1 MNAINPRR
9 GQHLVKADKRRFRA
23 PFPLPLSGAV
33 MARLGHSLLDR
44 IDTRLESG
52 RLEAWLP
59 DGTFRVLGGRE
70 AGWVCEVRLRD
81 WRALARLV
89 SGGSVGWYRA
99 WEQGEWSSPA
109 PERLFALFMANGR
122 TLGGVARSHG
132 PLRWAMRAFHW
143 LRRNS
148 RTGARRNISAHYD
161 LGNDFYRVWL
171 DAGMNYSSAL
181 FDDPEHPDEG
191 LATAQAAK
199 NDAVLDRLAMKGGQ
213 RLLEIGCGWG
223 ALAERAL
230 DRAPIDYEGITLSH
244 EQAAWA
250 RTRLPRHRAA
260 VYLRDYRDMRG
271 QFDGIASI
279 EMVEAVGQR
288 YWPDYVGAIHRLL
301 KPGGRAV
308 VQYISIDDALFE
320 RYAESADFI
329 QTYIF
334 PGGML
339 ISESR
344 LRALAE
350 EAGLEWRDQRSF
362 GQHYATTLRLWRAR
376 FDAAVDE
383 GRLPRAFDEKFVKLW
398 RYYLMYC
405 EGGFLGGGI
414 DVAQVTLVKPRA

>member
-1 MNAINPRR
+1 M
-9 GQHLVKADKRRFRA
+9 KADKRRLRA
-23 PFPLPLSGAV
+23 RLPLKGAWL
-33 MARLGHSLLDR
+33 RWLGHALLDR
-44 IDTRLESG
+44 IDARLACG

-70 AGWVCEVRLRD
+70 AGWVCEVHLRD

-89 SGGSVGWYRA
+89 TGGSVGWYRA
-99 WEQGEWSSPA
+99 WEKGEWSSPA
-109 PERLFALFMANGR
+109 PERLFALFMANAAS
-122 TLGGVARSHG
+122 LGGVARSRG
-132 PLRWAMRAFHW
+132 PLRWLMRAIHFVN
-143 LRRNS
+143 RNS
-148 RTGARRNISAHYD
+148 KAGARRNIAAHYD
-161 LGNDFYRVWL
+161 LGNDFYRLWL
-171 DAGMNYSSAL
+171 DKGMNYSSAL

-191 LATAQAAK
+191 LATAQIAKIDAA
-199 NDAVLDRLAMKGGQ
+199 LDRLNLKGGE

-230 DRAPIDYEGITLSH
+230 DRADIDYDGITLSH

-271 QFDGIASI
+271 RYDAIASI

-288 YWPDYVGAIHRLL
+288 YWPDYCAAIHRLL
-301 KPGGRAV
+301 KPRGRAV
-308 VQYISIDDALFE
+308 VQYISIDDAIFE

-329 QTYIF
+329 QTYVF

-339 ISESR
+339 ISQSR

-350 EAGLEWRDQRSF
+350 QAGLEWRDQRSF
-362 GQHYATTLRLWRAR
+362 GAHYATTLRLWRER
-376 FDAAVDE
+376 FDAAVDQ
-383 GRLPRAFDEKFVKLW
+383 GRLPPAFDEKFVKLW

-405 EGGFLGGGI
+405 EGGFAGGGI
-414 DVAQVTLVKPRA
+414 DVAQVTLVKPTA